1 MTFHRT
7 PALLALVLASGI
19 PLQAEAQPSPPPAA
33 KESEEAVE
41 KARQLFAD
49 GSKDYQQKQYAKAYV
64 SFVASWALNQHYA
77 TAANLAD
84 CEIHLGKYRD
94 AAEHL
99 AYAIRLGPKE
109 DAAQRKKLQG
119 ALDKMRAHVGTVTLI
134 VDEEGA
140 EVLVDDMVIGK
151 APLVDPVFAN
161 PGRHRIRARG
171 RQSTSKEEVVEV
183 APGSTHAITLH
194 LETMARS
201 TPASPVSSAGGRLDA
216 PAPLPTT
223 TTEPA
228 GPSPIVIIAGSALT
242 LTGIGLGVGLSAAS
256 TSRAGDADDKVDA
269 LRQTGG
275 ANACSGQPAVC
286 ADIDRDRRARD
297 TLATGATVSF
307 VLAGVAAA
315 GTVTYLLVTRNAK
328 TPVGVRVV
336 PAIGMGQGGVGVLG
350 RW

>member
-1 MTFHRT
+1 MMIHRT
-7 PALLALVLASGI
+7 PALLAILLALGTS
-19 PLQAEAQPSPPPAA
+19 LQAAAQPSPAPVT

-41 KARQLFAD
+41 KARQLFAE

-64 SFVASWALNQHYA
+64 SYVASWALKQHYA

-99 AYAIRLGPKE
+99 AYAIRLGPKD
-109 DAAQRKKLQG
+109 DAAQRKKLQA
-119 ALDKMRAHVGTVTLI
+119 ALDQMRSHIGTVTLT

-140 EVLVDDMVIGK
+140 EVLVDEIVIGK
-151 APLVDPVFAN
+151 APLADPVFAN

-171 RQSTSKEEVVEV
+171 RQSSSKEEVVEA
-183 APGSTHAITLH
+183 APGSTHAITLR
-194 LETMARS
+194 LEAIATNP
-201 TPASPVSSAGGRLDA
+201 PASPTSSAGGRSGA
-216 PAPLPTT
+216 PTPLPTT
-223 TTEPA
+223 TTEPT
-228 GPSPIVIIAGSALT
+228 GPSPILLISGTALSIA
-242 LTGIGLGVGLSAAS
+242 GIGLGIGLTAAS
-256 TSRAGDADDKVDA
+256 TNRADDAEEKVDA
-269 LRQTGG
+269 LRQMGRV
-275 ANACSGQPAVC
+275 NACGGQPAVC

-307 VLAGVAAA
+307 VLAGAAAA

-328 TPVGVRVV
+328 PTVGLHVV
-336 PAIGMGQGGVGVLG
+336 PAVGMGQGGVVVLG